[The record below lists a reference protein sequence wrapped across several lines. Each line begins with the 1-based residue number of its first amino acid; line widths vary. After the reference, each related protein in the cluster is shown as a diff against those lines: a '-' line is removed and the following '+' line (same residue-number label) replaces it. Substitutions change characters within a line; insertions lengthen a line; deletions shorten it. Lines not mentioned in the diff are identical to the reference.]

1 MTFARAFQSNRSQS
15 PLGRALLS
23 SQAKGSAVSAQDT
36 VALRA
41 RFHAAAGRLVRV
53 FEQLGAKL
61 AARPATPEVMAAV
74 QRELTRLEAT
84 AARCGYRE
92 IAALTVALEAR
103 VDRWLNDGTA
113 DSADRGPAVLH
124 FAAEL
129 RSRVGQPTTNNQSAP
144 TVRHDAASV
153 PRAAAFA
160 RALAALDD
168 VEHALRADVHLEP
181 TVLVVEP
188 TAARFRAIHDALAHV
203 PVSVVNVRTPAQL
216 DAALARHRPMVVW
229 LNVKDDCDPLLQQ
242 ISAIRQHDPHRLT
255 AIVVSSSSKVAATR
269 RAVFGAGADEFLLT
283 PLEPAEVHARVTARV
298 ERRRLQRI
306 ASSLHPATALAL
318 PERAGR
324 EANSAL
330 SEALRHDLPC
340 TLALIR
346 LGSGGETSHAN
357 GIWDH
362 EAVRLAAAL
371 AKYAKVVGY
380 DDPVTLLTL
389 LQREPAECVAIL
401 DGLHVTRDA
410 NAPDWHAAVVGARD
424 LGARDIATLRTTAA
438 EVLSASRRTADSPIV
453 VWSPTLAGVTPD
465 VIVVE
470 DDTTLR
476 DMLHFALSER
486 GISHLMFADGAAALD
501 ALLDLHPA
509 RKRPIVLL
517 DVDLPG
523 IDGHSLFE
531 ELRVQRPGAFH
542 FVFAT
547 VRAGEADQVRALSA
561 GALDYLRKPLNVRLL
576 MTKIEHWLTRASHA
590 L

>member
-1 MTFARAFQSNRSQS
+1 
-15 PLGRALLS
+15 
-23 SQAKGSAVSAQDT
+23 
-36 VALRA
+36 LRA

-53 FEQLGAKL
+53 FEQLGGKL
-61 AARPATPEVMAAV
+61 AARPGASEVMAAV
-74 QRELTRLEAT
+74 QRELTRLEGT

-92 IAALTVALEAR
+92 IAALTIALEAR
-103 VDRWLNDGTA
+103 VDRWLNDGRA
-113 DSADRGPAVLH
+113 DSAERGPAVLH

-129 RSRVGQPTTNNQSAP
+129 RTLIGQDPSHGEAAEH
-144 TVRHDAASV
+144 VRQDATPV

-181 TVLVVEP
+181 IVLVLEP
-188 TAARFRAIHDALAHV
+188 NAVRFRAIQRTLAQV

-229 LNVKDDCDPLLQQ
+229 LNIKSNRDPLLEQ
-242 ISAIRQHDPHRLT
+242 ISAIRERDPHRLT
-255 AIVVSSSSKVAATR
+255 AIVTCAASKEASTR
-269 RAVFGAGADEFLLT
+269 RAVFAAGADEFLLT
-283 PLEPAEVHARVTARV
+283 PLEPTEVHARVTARV

-306 ASSLHPATALAL
+306 ASSLHPVTALAL
-318 PERAGR
+318 PDRAGR

-330 SEALRHDLPC
+330 AAALRQGLPC

-346 LGSGGETSHAN
+346 LGSGDATNAN
-357 GIWDH
+357 GTWDH

-371 AKYAKVVGY
+371 GKDAKIVGY
-380 DDPVTLLTL
+380 DDPVTLLAL
-389 LQREPAECVAIL
+389 LEQEPAACVTIL
-401 DGLHVTRDA
+401 DGLHVSRDLH
-410 NAPDWHAAVVGARD
+410 APDWHAAVVGARD
-424 LGARDIATLRTTAA
+424 LGARDVATLRTTAA
-438 EVLSASRRTADSPIV
+438 EVLAASRRTTDSAIV

-476 DMLHFALSER
+476 DMLDFALRER

-501 ALLDLHPA
+501 ALLVLHPA

-531 ELRVQRPGAFH
+531 ELRVQRPGAFD
-542 FVFAT
+542 FVFVT

-561 GALDYLRKPLNVRLL
+561 GALDYVRKPLNVRLM
-576 MTKIEHWLTRASHA
+576 MTKIEHWLTRGSHS